1 MHKYRLLSKKGE
13 GTFSEVLK
21 AQCIKNGKY
30 VAIKCMK
37 NHFDSLEQV
46 NNLREI
52 QALRRLSPNQNI
64 IKLLEVLYDQPTGR
78 LALVFELMDM
88 NVYEMI
94 KGRRHYIAEEKVKNY
109 MYQLIKAMDHMH
121 SNGIFHRDVKPENI
135 LIMDDMLKVADFGS
149 CRGIYSKQPYTE
161 YISTRWYRAPE
172 CILTD
177 GYYTYKMDMWGVGCV
192 FFEIMSLY
200 PLFPGTN
207 ELDQIEKIH
216 NMSGTPAPEVLAK
229 MKRHSNQQHIDFNFP
244 HKEGSGIEKL
254 VPHVSQE
261 CCDLLNK
268 LLAYNPDERISA
280 RQALKHP
287 YFREF
292 RDKEKWAQKHSEK
305 SSDSRESSRV
315 RYNRVNFGASSS
327 NQEDESDDA
336 VHSHRTHRR
345 RHRHNN
351 KLESENSDKH
361 LPSIRKRKVTQQ
373 EHHEEASGHNS
384 YLRNHDKYGSTYGG
398 LSKENSLASVS
409 SDIHLDTDR
418 DGPFQSNLPP
428 IAPSLSMHS
437 ISGRALVKLHPTRN
451 KVKEVPGHSLYHK
464 HLEKKHLERKLEKK
478 NLEKPN
484 RATYNF
490 PSGRGHYGHSQ
501 AYTRIK
507 HHHKRKTAR
516 DKEQTLQVTGKVK
529 SSNPSHSYH
538 HHQQHAKGGLSH
550 TNVKYISPYSR
561 RALGQAN
568 Q

>member
-1 MHKYRLLSKKGE
+1 M
-13 GTFSEVLK
+13 LK

-52 QALRRLSPNQNI
+52 QALRRLSPHQNI

-94 KGRRHYIAEEKVKNY
+94 KGRRHYIAEEKVKSY

-135 LIMDDMLKVADFGS
+135 LIMDNMLKVADFGS

-216 NMSGTPAPEVLAK
+216 NISGTPVPEVLAK

-244 HKEGSGIEKL
+244 QKEGSGVEKL

-292 RDKEKWAQKHSEK
+292 REKEKRLQKHSDK
-305 SSDSRESSRV
+305 SSDSATSHV
-315 RYNRVNFGASSS
+315 RYNRVTFGASSS
-327 NQEDESDDA
+327 AQDEESDDA

-345 RHRHNN
+345 RHRHN

-361 LPSIRKRKVTQQ
+361 LPSIRKRKNQ
-373 EHHEEASGHNS
+373 EHLHHSEDASHGYVHS
-384 YLRNHDKYGSTYGG
+384 SLRNHDNKYGSTYGG

-409 SDIHLDTDR
+409 SEHSLRHLDTDR
-418 DGPFQSNLPP
+418 DGYQSNLPP

-437 ISGRALVKLHPTRN
+437 ISGKALVKLRN
-451 KVKEVPGHSLYHK
+451 NKGKESGGHSLYHK
-464 HLEKKHLERKLEKK
+464 HLEKKSLEKKSLEKK

-516 DKEQTLQVTGKVK
+516 EKEQTLQVTGKVK
-529 SSNPSHSYH
+529 SSNLGNYHS
-538 HHQQHAKGGLSH
+538 KGGLSH

-561 RALGQAN
+561 RALAQAN
-568 Q
+568 

>member
-1 MHKYRLLSKKGE
+1 LSPLIEYRLLSKKGE

-216 NMSGTPAPEVLAK
+216 NISGTPAPEVLAK

-244 HKEGSGIEKL
+244 QKEGSGIEKL

-292 RDKEKWAQKHSEK
+292 REKEKWLTRQTEKAQT
-305 SSDSRESSRV
+305 SRESSQV

-336 VHSHRTHRR
+336 VYSHRTHRR
-345 RHRHNN
+345 RHRHAH
-351 KLESENSDKH
+351 KQLESEHSDKH
-361 LPSIRKRKVTQQ
+361 LPSIRKRKVTQHAQ
-373 EHHEEASGHNS
+373 EHEEAPGHG
-384 YLRNHDKYGSTYGG
+384 YLRSHDKMYGGTYGG

-409 SDIHLDTDR
+409 SDVDLV
-418 DGPFQSNLPP
+418 QSNLPP

-437 ISGRALVKLHPTRN
+437 ISGRALVKLHKARN
-451 KVKEVPGHSLYHK
+451 KVKDQPGPSLYHK
-464 HLEKKHLERKLEKK
+464 HNLEKK

-507 HHHKRKTAR
+507 HHHKRKTVR
-516 DKEQTLQVTGKVK
+516 EKEQTLQVTGKVK
-529 SSNPSHSYH
+529 SSNPSHGGYH
-538 HHQQHAKGGLSH
+538 HHHHHGHGKGGLSH

-568 Q
+568 

>member
-1 MHKYRLLSKKGE
+1 
-13 GTFSEVLK
+13 
-21 AQCIKNGKY
+21 
-30 VAIKCMK
+30 MK

-52 QALRRLSPNQNI
+52 QALRRLSPHQNI

-109 MYQLIKAMDHMH
+109 MYQLMKAMDHMH

-216 NMSGTPAPEVLAK
+216 NISGTPAPEVLAK

-244 HKEGSGIEKL
+244 QKEGSGVEKL

-268 LLAYNPDERISA
+268 LLAYNPDTRISA

-292 RDKEKWAQKHSEK
+292 RDKEKWLAKHSDK
-305 SSDSRESSRV
+305 HSSDSSTSQV
-315 RYNRVNFGASSS
+315 RYNRVMFGASSS
-327 NQEDESDDA
+327 AQEDESDDA
-336 VHSHRTHRR
+336 AHSYRTHRR
-345 RHRHNN
+345 RHRHH
-351 KLESENSDKH
+351 KLESEASDKY
-361 LPSIRKRKVTQQ
+361 LPSIRKRKNQ
-373 EHHEEASGHNS
+373 EHQEDTSGHTYGHKYS
-384 YLRNHDKYGSTYGG
+384 DKYGGTYGG

-409 SDIHLDTDR
+409 SDVHLGEER

-437 ISGRALVKLHPTRN
+437 ISGRALVKLHPSRT
-451 KVKEVPGHSLYHK
+451 KGKDHTTTHSLYHK
-464 HLEKKHLERKLEKK
+464 HLEKKNFEKK
-478 NLEKPN
+478 SLEKPN

-516 DKEQTLQVTGKVK
+516 EKEQSLQVTGKVK
-529 SSNPSHSYH
+529 SSASSSHYH
-538 HHQQHAKGGLSH
+538 HHSKAGLSH
-550 TNVKYISPYSR
+550 THVKYISPYSR

-568 Q
+568 

>member
-52 QALRRLSPNQNI
+52 QALRRLSPHQNI

-216 NMSGTPAPEVLAK
+216 NISGTPAPEVLAK

-244 HKEGSGIEKL
+244 QKEGSGVEKL

-261 CCDLLNK
+261 CCDLLSK

-292 RDKEKWAQKHSEK
+292 REKEKWLQKQSDK
-305 SSDSRESSRV
+305 SLDSVQSHV
-315 RYNRVNFGASSS
+315 RYNRVMFGASSS
-327 NQEDESDDA
+327 AQEEESDDA

-345 RHRHNN
+345 RHRHH
-351 KLESENSDKH
+351 KLESESSDKH
-361 LPSIRKRKVTQQ
+361 LPSIRKRKNQ
-373 EHHEEASGHNS
+373 EHQEETSHNFVHG
-384 YLRNHDKYGSTYGG
+384 LRNHDKYHDKYGSTYGG

-409 SDIHLDTDR
+409 SDVHLDTYR

-437 ISGRALVKLHPTRN
+437 ISGKAFAKLHPARS
-451 KVKEVPGHSLYHK
+451 KGKEKGERGHSLYHK
-464 HLEKKHLERKLEKK
+464 HLEKKHLEKKNLEKK

-507 HHHKRKTAR
+507 HHHKRKTVR
-516 DKEQTLQVTGKVK
+516 DKEQSLQVTGKVK
-529 SSNPSHSYH
+529 SSNPSSYH
-538 HHQQHAKGGLSH
+538 TKGGLSH
-550 TNVKYISPYSR
+550 VKYISPYSR
-561 RALGQAN
+561 RALAQA